1 MDEVLP
7 EHTFCMF
14 AHVSSYL
21 DVANARSIVEVY
33 LRQVPVDMI
42 PSSNTSKELYVAS
55 TKLIRT
61 EIQKTTIRKDAI
73 YLLVRPISITFLLHV

>member
-1 MDEVLP
+1 M
-7 EHTFCMF
+7 M
-14 AHVSSYL
+14 
-21 DVANARSIVEVY
+21 
-33 LRQVPVDMI
+33 VPVNMI
-42 PSSNTSKELYVAS
+42 PSSNTSKELNVAS